1 MAIKDFNKSTATKIS
16 GWSKGLMESKAVT
29 GLKTTFNT
37 LKAPFVAIG
46 EFITGKKI
54 PRPAGMPPMLSAPS
68 KVGGLGRIL
77 GGMGEFLSGI
87 GTKVAQT
94 PGVARVLGLLRTG
107 FGWLG
112 KAFWPLTA
120 LIGIYDGVMQWRTG
134 KDLEEFERDTIMEK
148 VVASVSRAVA
158 EFVGFFLDLPADI
171 ITWISDKAGLGKE
184 WVHDNMSGEAVQV
197 DKSWLKEA
205 RSTDW
210 AGWLFRRIYDDTM
223 AQIRALGDLVM
234 LFIDPPT
241 GKEIMDSLPLIVR
254 DPLEWFINLF
264 KPFED
269 VETDIAKVAE
279 RKMVEREIKN
289 TREQLETTGRGDEGI
304 LLQFKRAVGM
314 RSFDKLTAED
324 ILAYDPKKLE
334 GNPNAQKLRN
344 DLLAMENDKKRFIE

>member
-1 MAIKDFNKSTATKIS
+1 
-16 GWSKGLMESKAVT
+16 
-29 GLKTTFNT
+29 
-37 LKAPFVAIG
+37 
-46 EFITGKKI
+46 
-54 PRPAGMPPMLSAPS
+54 
-68 KVGGLGRIL
+68 
-77 GGMGEFLSGI
+77 
-87 GTKVAQT
+87 
-94 PGVARVLGLLRTG
+94 
-107 FGWLG
+107 
-112 KAFWPLTA
+112 
-120 LIGIYDGVMQWRTG
+120 
-134 KDLEEFERDTIMEK
+134 
-148 VVASVSRAVA
+148 VASVSRAVA

-344 DLLAMENDKKRFIE
+344 DLLAMENDKKDLLNKLVVSEDKLRELLNDNIEPGESLLTHDKGLHRLVKEGNDLWKNSQLMRQAYVGDPRGRSGGNIINNTYNVVSPVTSTSTK